1 MLDIPLMSLDLNA
14 APSIARQSRPKYA
27 TTRVQ
32 RQERRKNRI
41 SRKKAI
47 ASLTT
52 VCCRLTQK
60 EQTCIPKKRAHL
72 NVMHVIYFNLCKLH
86 VSAFLTR
93 SMTANVRDYVLF
105 ANGFS
110 AARKKA
116 FYVCEFW
123 TRCDFTVDDE
133 KIKAAE

>member
-1 MLDIPLMSLDLNA
+1 MLLDLSA
-14 APSIARQSRPKYA
+14 APSTARRQSRPKHA

-32 RQERRKNRI
+32 RQEHRKNRI
-41 SRKKAI
+41 SRKKEI

-86 VSAFLTR
+86 VSAFQTR

-105 ANGFS
+105 ASGFS
-110 AARKKA
+110 AAKKKLGE
-116 FYVCEFW
+116 V
-123 TRCDFTVDDE
+123 
-133 KIKAAE
+133 